1 MYAIVIL
8 KEKYFNFTYASIRF
22 DLHGQ
27 PTTYPI
33 IICNEWKN
41 GFEQAKQA
49 GYTHVLFCNS
59 GTVFK
64 DINEFMKQIDNYPH
78 QGLVGHII
86 DPLLEREFFSLHPQC
101 FLLDMNK
108 FSSECFEDGEFE
120 SYNIVRSDKNIH
132 DDYTPLWIRA
142 GDIKIKKHQNK
153 FGQRLIATQLNN
165 NSIVSNWHQKLRSNK
180 IYLYTEKLYKE
191 WTRLQQEYI
200 DLAEQQLWITNNQKL
215 SFKDTTHLISP
226 ASGLFWIMSAITK
239 SINKITLVDISK
251 TQIELAQE
259 LINKWNGVDYG
270 TFVFNFIKSKKLTH
284 LQFDKP
290 LSSLEKIQVQKKEY
304 FCKKVNNIFQQQL
317 DDINLTAQDFQRAWS
332 KIKSISIDI
341 INGSIIN
348 QINDGSIKLDNN
360 SNIWISNILDY
371 KYTWLTSTTEEID
384 TFNSIL
390 KSSGA
395 YVLK

>member
-1 MYAIVIL
+1 
-8 KEKYFNFTYASIRF
+8 
-22 DLHGQ
+22 
-27 PTTYPI
+27 
-33 IICNEWKN
+33 
-41 GFEQAKQA
+41 
-49 GYTHVLFCNS
+49 
-59 GTVFK
+59 
-64 DINEFMKQIDNYPH
+64 
-78 QGLVGHII
+78 
-86 DPLLEREFFSLHPQC
+86 
-101 FLLDMNK
+101 
-108 FSSECFEDGEFE
+108 
-120 SYNIVRSDKNIH
+120 
-132 DDYTPLWIRA
+132 
-142 GDIKIKKHQNK
+142 
-153 FGQRLIATQLNN
+153 
-165 NSIVSNWHQKLRSNK
+165 
-180 IYLYTEKLYKE
+180 
-191 WTRLQQEYI
+191 
-200 DLAEQQLWITNNQKL
+200 
-215 SFKDTTHLISP
+215 
-226 ASGLFWIMSAITK
+226 MSAITK